1 MCLNLRNMNQIT
13 GTIYEWQYN
22 IYLCVFLCDF
32 AIFMKQIA
40 ITKCSYKVV
49 YFFNFCFFVL
59 SFWFMQNSIDIKKN
73 LLYQVRNNTIIFI
86 VSFYMHSQNGGRF
99 PGWTAK
105 LIQTSSVVASLSTF
119 VELCSFSASECAV
132 LIDSLLIVGI
142 VANLH
147 DGRVVRTRCFT
158 STKATFVL
166 GVHARR
172 TALQERARFTS
183 AS

>member
-40 ITKCSYKVV
+40 ITRCSYKVV
-49 YFFNFCFFVL
+49 YFFQFLLFCVEFL
-59 SFWFMQNSIDIKKN
+59 IYAKLDRYKKN
-73 LLYQVRNNTIIFI
+73 LLYQVRNNKIIFI

-99 PGWTAK
+99 PGWTRK
-105 LIQTSSVVASLSTF
+105 LIQTSSVVATLSTF
-119 VELCSFSASECAV
+119 VGLCSFSASECAV

-147 DGRVVRTRCFT
+147 DWRVVRTRCFT

-172 TALQERARFTS
+172 TAREERARFTS